1 MKLVMLLLG
10 ELTWEWYTSIYV
22 YTCTYVHM
30 CVARFTT
37 IPPLWHSITMLM
49 IKLFWGYMTLPSSF
63 CIKFLHFLGFGLCNN
78 LLHVFIIEER
88 GQCYLEIICIIYWGL
103 SSKQSSNVLLSYYFH
118 LLIINQDRVTYYYTN

>member
-10 ELTWEWYTSIYV
+10 ELAWEWYTCIYV

-49 IKLFWGYMTLPSSF
+49 VKIFWGYMTLSSSF

-78 LLHVFIIEER
+78 LHAFIIEER
-88 GQCYLEIICIIYWGL
+88 GQCYLVIIRIIYWGL
-103 SSKQSSNVLLSYYFH
+103 CSKQSSNVLLSYYFH
-118 LLIINQDRVTYYYTN
+118 QLIINQDRVTYYYTN